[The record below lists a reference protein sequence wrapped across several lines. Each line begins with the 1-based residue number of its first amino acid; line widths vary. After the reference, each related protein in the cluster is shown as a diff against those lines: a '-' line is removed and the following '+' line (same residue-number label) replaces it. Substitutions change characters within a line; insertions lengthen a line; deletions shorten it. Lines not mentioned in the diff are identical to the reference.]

1 MFGKWHPFVLQCK
14 LSATIRTTTTD
25 HPYYEIKL
33 VINHKTKV
41 FHVWFYQLN
50 YLVKLLE
57 NAITP
62 KFSIWM
68 ICSGT
73 FDAQIP
79 PGGKIPNTDIILGGG
94 MFVLVLC
101 GILVSGGHTKI
112 FHAVVW
118 PCLVT
123 VWLWLQMKL
132 HNSWTVSEVN
142 GGFNMPGS
150 LHLAER

>member
-1 MFGKWHPFVLQCK
+1 MFGKWHPFALQCK
-14 LSATIRTTTTD
+14 LSATIRTTATD
-25 HPYYEIKL
+25 HPYYEMKL

-50 YLVKLLE
+50 ALVKLLE
-57 NAITP
+57 NVITP

-79 PGGKIPNTDIILGGG
+79 PGGKISNTDIILGGG

-112 FHAVVW
+112 FHAVV
-118 PCLVT
+118 
-123 VWLWLQMKL
+123 
-132 HNSWTVSEVN
+132 
-142 GGFNMPGS
+142 
-150 LHLAER
+150 